1 MPKPRTRSC
10 SGRCTFI
17 RRSASCCRLSWAI
30 SNRLVE
36 PIVRR
41 SRHARGPPNPLI
53 RRSAY
58 QIALYWTNCYLYVFI
73 ATKRCASNWFNDWRT
88 GQGPLFP
95 RGPRGP
101 NSWIS
106 AEKNLM
112 AADNFLQK
120 QQKQRRRPFEKGRS
134 GNPAGRPRG
143 SRNRSTLAA
152 QLLLQGEAEALTRK
166 AVELA
171 LGGDPTALRLCLDR
185 LIAPHRERLVPF
197 GAAADAQAGGSRGR
211 NGGDRRSGGA
221 RHDRA

>member
-1 MPKPRTRSC
+1 ML
-10 SGRCTFI
+10 
-17 RRSASCCRLSWAI
+17 LSQKNDAH
-30 SNRLVE
+30 
-36 PIVRR
+36 PI
-41 SRHARGPPNPLI
+41 
-53 RRSAY
+53 
-58 QIALYWTNCYLYVFI
+58 
-73 ATKRCASNWFNDWRT
+73 WFNDWRT

-101 NSWIS
+101 NSRIS

-120 QQKQRRRPFEKGRS
+120 QQMRRGRPFEKGRS

-171 LGGDPTALRLCLDR
+171 LGGDPTALRLCLSHCA
-185 LIAPHRERLVPF
+185 APRTAGAI

-211 NGGDRRSGGA
+211 NGGDRRGGRA
-221 RHDRA
+221 RRACPRRGS

>member
-1 MPKPRTRSC
+1 ML
-10 SGRCTFI
+10 
-17 RRSASCCRLSWAI
+17 LSQKNDAH
-30 SNRLVE
+30 
-36 PIVRR
+36 PI
-41 SRHARGPPNPLI
+41 
-53 RRSAY
+53 
-58 QIALYWTNCYLYVFI
+58 
-73 ATKRCASNWFNDWRT
+73 WFNDWRT

-101 NSWIS
+101 NSRIS

-185 LIAPHRERLVPF
+185 LIAPHRERLVPLALPPMRKPADL
-197 GAAADAQAGGSRGR
+197 AAAMESIAAAVARGVLAPAEAAELAKVVGTFANSIEMRDFDARLRELEAQYSAASSP
-211 NGGDRRSGGA
+211 DRQ
-221 RHDRA
+221 